1 MFARD
6 WVSYRNGNY
15 TVFLNVK
22 DGTKIRY
29 NKLDTMEASFPE
41 SIDVNITDKCTG
53 SNCPYCYRG
62 CTPKGKHAEILN
74 SNFFHM
80 LHPYTEIAL
89 GGGNV
94 LEHPDLDDFLWECK
108 KLNLIPSMTLN
119 QKHFED
125 DFDRVKRFV
134 DDKLVYGVG
143 VSVISVTDKLLD
155 KLHKIPNA
163 VVHTIVGITPSI
175 TFQALKD
182 KGIKVLVLGYKES
195 GRGIGY
201 LEDNMESIEGKMD
214 WLKFNIDSII
224 KDKWFTVVSFD
235 NLALKQLSIKEHVSE
250 DMWDSFY
257 MGDDGVDGELTS
269 ASMYVDLVGKTF
281 ARNSFSDIKHNMNGI
296 EDPNEMFSI
305 LKGSKNAR
313 TEMQEVR

>member
-6 WVSYRNGNY
+6 WVSYKNGNY
-15 TVFLNVK
+15 TVFINLR
-22 DGTKIRY
+22 DGTKVRY
-29 NKLDTMEASFPE
+29 NKLDTMEAYFPE
-41 SIDVNITDKCTG
+41 SVDVNITDCCDMG
-53 SNCPYCYRG
+53 CRFCYRG
-62 CTPKGKHAEILN
+62 CTPKGKHAEILS
-74 SNFFHM
+74 SNFFHL
-80 LHPYTEIAL
+80 LHPYTEVAL

-125 DFDRVKRFV
+125 NFDRVKKFV
-134 DDKLVYGVG
+134 DFKLIYGVG

-155 KLHKIPNA
+155 KLYKIPNA
-163 VVHTIVGITPSI
+163 VVHTIAGITPSI

-195 GRGIGY
+195 GRGIDY

-224 KDKWFTVVSFD
+224 KDRWFTVVSFD
-235 NLALKQLSIKEHVSE
+235 NLALKQLSIKDHMTEE
-250 DMWDSFY
+250 TWNSFY

-281 ARNSFSDIKHNMNGI
+281 ARNSFSDVKHNMNGM
-296 EDPNEMFSI
+296 EDPNRMFNM
-305 LKGSKNAR
+305 LKGSKKCLN
-313 TEMQEVR
+313 